1 MSIGANLIANG
12 DFSRGQDLWAIN
24 AGMGV
29 VTVQNGQLCVAVA
42 AGQYAVLGWP
52 SPPGTPG
59 LPLAPGASYQFSYIA
74 QATPPVAIDAKV
86 GHTVAPYAPD
96 FDTPLPGD
104 PIPSAFMPFA
114 HPFTAPTSPA
124 ENSAGV
130 AFLIPETGTT
140 RGPVQVCFLNV
151 SLVQN

>member
-1 MSIGANLIANG
+1 MGINLIANG
-12 DFSRGQDLWAIN
+12 DFSHGQQLWQIN

-59 LPLAPGASYQFSYIA
+59 LPLVPGASYQFAYVA
-74 QATPPVAIDAKV
+74 QATPSVPIDAKV

-96 FDTPLPGD
+96 FETPSTGD
-104 PIPSAFMPFA
+104 RIPSTFRPFI

-124 ENSAGV
+124 EDSAGV

-140 RGPVQVCFLNV
+140 AGAVQVCFANV